1 MIDDWLD
8 ITTFDEQYNVSHH
21 YEKQVLSRLEGTC
34 KWIFSKPAYCTWA
47 SEEFLDEKAKFLWIC
62 GPPGYGKTMLCA
74 TLVEHFKDM
83 LAFPIAYFFSSAH
96 AQSGGQPIGIVR
108 SWIGQIARADTE
120 ALDLVRGFCER
131 SEAGRV
137 ASETEIWSM
146 FESII
151 SQKPNYTFAIDGFD
165 EYARLDESRAHFLR
179 RLKKTTKG
187 TSTRILISSRD
198 EIDIRS
204 ELLSE
209 SSQST
214 GIVILECKISKG
226 DVRDDIT
233 FYSRNMVDEK
243 LPQKNEALRQ
253 DLASQLAE
261 RCEGMFLWIK
271 LQQDQLRGG
280 KNGKQLQNIVK
291 NMPTGLNQTYERN
304 WKTIQS
310 RPVDEQRRA
319 LAILRW
325 TTFAL
330 RPLTVSEMTE
340 ALIVETEDESAGPQW
355 DELPDSID
363 YEYINGEI
371 IDICGCLLE
380 TREEDAEDSPGS
392 RTIHL
397 IHPSVRDFLLSALSP
412 NPEPILHPSLL
423 SDQASD
429 RSGHHNYLAKVCLT
443 YLNCSDFRER
453 SNVDQV
459 LKIEY
464 AFLEYAAN
472 YWYSHI
478 DAAGQDDK
486 QVIHLVNEFLRP
498 DNVNFVLWRDDYES
512 LWDVTD
518 ERYVNAKAVATP
530 LHYAALFNL
539 IPSMEFMLKKGTAQ
553 LNAQGGQYGTP
564 LQGACLKGHQ
574 LAVDTLI
581 QWGADPNVQ
590 GGQSGV
596 PLNAAVARGYADIV
610 KSLIN
615 VGADLELRD
624 SRGRTPLYIAAV
636 NGYPAIADLLLEAG
650 AKLKTEYED
659 EWAPL
664 IAAANNSHIEVVKLL
679 LDRGAD
685 ITTSD
690 NEGSKSMHLAARN
703 GHVEVIKL
711 LLDRGAHIAMSDN
724 HGSTSMHW
732 AACSGQVEVIELL
745 LDRGADIMESN
756 DHGWTPM
763 HSAAETGHLEVIKLL
778 LDRGADLTKSNKG
791 WASIHLAALHGH
803 PEVVELLL
811 DRGANVMTNDD
822 GWTPLHPAA
831 YQGHLEVVK
840 LLLDRGAD
848 VMVSYGISTPA
859 HVAAENGQLE
869 VVKLLLDRGADL
881 MRRSSGVTLMH
892 AAAQNGHLEV
902 IKWLLDRGGDV
913 MINSEAETPMHAAA
927 ANGHL
932 EVVEL
937 LLDRGA
943 DIMNS
948 FKGSTAIH
956 LAAENGHLE
965 VVELLLDR
973 GADIMNSFKGCTPIH
988 LAAENGH
995 LEVVQVLLNR
1005 GSSIPRSCQ
1014 PKEPL
1019 GDSHFGGPYG
1029 SILNTAAY
1037 KGYLKMLQ
1045 TLVEKF
1051 EADITATDGMG
1062 RNPLHLAVRGG
1073 NIDCVNYLL
1082 DGGLRCSDTD
1092 NVGNSVFYYACSSGY
1107 TEVVQRLLEV
1117 EPLRLA
1123 GSTPWTPLHW
1133 ACRIGGYDLIHLLLS
1148 HGIQE
1153 SVVHTT
1159 YPSARWTPASIGVFH
1174 RNPCFVLDAQLSLIV
1189 PGLPCSELF
1198 PSTETP
1204 NLQGIRHECYY
1215 CDGCFHVSS
1224 IRTFRDRPN

>member
-1 MIDDWLD
+1 MIFIALVHLSRIGEPSQDQSGSASFQKAIQSLLENIRRLASQQANTVIDDWLN
-8 ITTFDEQYNVSHH
+8 ITRFDEQYNVSHH

-34 KWIFSKPAYCTWA
+34 KWIFSKSAYCTWV
-47 SEEFLDEKAKFLWIC
+47 SEDFFDEKAKFLWIC

-74 TLVEHFKDM
+74 TLVEHFKDN
-83 LAFPIAYFFSSAH
+83 LAFPIAYFFASAH
-96 AQSGGQPIGIVR
+96 AQSGGRPIDIVR
-108 SWIGQIARADTE
+108 SWIGQIARADYE
-120 ALDLVRGFCER
+120 ALDLVRGYCER

-151 SQKPNYTFAIDGFD
+151 SQKPNYTFSIDGFD

-179 RLKKTTKG
+179 RLKKTTEG
-187 TSTRILISSRD
+187 TSTRILVSSRD
-198 EIDIRS
+198 EVDIRS

-209 SSQST
+209 CSQTT
-214 GIVILECKISKG
+214 GLVILECKISKG

-233 FYSRNMVDEK
+233 FYSRNIVNEK

-340 ALIVETEDESAGPQW
+340 ALIVETEDESAGLQW
-355 DELPDSID
+355 DELPDTID

-412 NPEPILHPSLL
+412 NPELILHHSLL

-443 YLNCSDFRER
+443 YLNRGDLWER

-459 LKIEY
+459 LKVEY

-478 DAAGQDDK
+478 DAAGQDDN

-498 DNVNFVLWRDDYES
+498 DNVNFELWRDDYES

-518 ERYVNAKAVATP
+518 ERYIKAKAVATP

-564 LQGACLKGHQ
+564 LQAACLKGHQ

-596 PLNAAVARGYADIV
+596 PLNAAIARGYADIV
-610 KSLIN
+610 KSLIK

-636 NGYPAIADLLLEAG
+636 NGYPAIADFLLEAG

-664 IAAANNSHIEVVKLL
+664 IAAANNCHIEVVKLL

-685 ITTSD
+685 P
-690 NEGSKSMHLAARN
+690 
-703 GHVEVIKL
+703 
-711 LLDRGAHIAMSDN
+711 
-724 HGSTSMHW
+724 
-732 AACSGQVEVIELL
+732 
-745 LDRGADIMESN
+745 MESN
-756 DHGWTPM
+756 IHGW
-763 HSAAETGHLEVIKLL
+763 
-778 LDRGADLTKSNKG
+778 
-791 WASIHLAALHGH
+791 
-803 PEVVELLL
+803 
-811 DRGANVMTNDD
+811 
-822 GWTPLHPAA
+822 
-831 YQGHLEVVK
+831 
-840 LLLDRGAD
+840 
-848 VMVSYGISTPA
+848 
-859 HVAAENGQLE
+859 
-869 VVKLLLDRGADL
+869 
-881 MRRSSGVTLMH
+881 
-892 AAAQNGHLEV
+892 
-902 IKWLLDRGGDV
+902 
-913 MINSEAETPMHAAA
+913 TPMHAAA

-943 DIMNS
+943 DIM
-948 FKGSTAIH
+948 K
-956 LAAENGHLE
+956 
-965 VVELLLDR
+965 
-973 GADIMNSFKGCTPIH
+973 SFKGCTPIH

-995 LEVVQVLLNR
+995 LEVVEVLLNR

-1014 PKEPL
+1014 PGERFF
-1019 GDSHFGGPYG
+1019 GHHFGGPYG

-1045 TLVEKF
+1045 MLVEKF
-1051 EADITATDGMG
+1051 EANITATDGMG

-1092 NVGNSVFYYACSSGY
+1092 NIGNNVFYYACSSGS
-1107 TEVVQRLLEV
+1107 TEVVQRLLEF
-1117 EPLRLA
+1117 EPLTLA
-1123 GSTPWTPLHW
+1123 GSTSWTPLHW
-1133 ACRIGGYDLIHLLLS
+1133 ACRIGGYDLMHLLLS
-1148 HGIQE
+1148 HGIRE

-1159 YPSARWTPASIGVFH
+1159 YPSARWTPASIGIFH
-1174 RNPCFVLDAQLSLIV
+1174 RNPFFEIDAQLSWIV
-1189 PGLPCSELF
+1189 PGSPCTELF

-1204 NLQGIRHECYY
+1204 PNLQGIRHESYY

-1224 IRTFRDRPN
+1224 IRTYCDHPN